1 MATQQE
7 NPDKGLLM
15 IGAVAGVSFFWCF
28 LPFSSE
34 RSDPDTPSPYGDWPL
49 APLLPQFA
57 GPHNAGKGG
66 CGCPRP
72 RRRLIVFNRLKEA
85 DMLDALKK
93 LIGADEEGK
102 KRRQQALEEE
112 EREREERVRAYAKKL
127 KHDAEQIRQ
136 AEQDDQ

>member
-57 GPHNAGKGG
+57 GPHNAGGG
-66 CGCPRP
+66 MW
-72 RRRLIVFNRLKEA
+72 LSEA
-85 DMLDALKK
+85 AQT
-93 LIGADEEGK
+93 ADCVQSTEGG
-102 KRRQQALEEE
+102 
-112 EREREERVRAYAKKL
+112 
-127 KHDAEQIRQ
+127 
-136 AEQDDQ
+136 